1 MMNTSGERMDSDN
14 FTKDVLECNKT
25 SVAQS
30 HDETNLASSMGY
42 LFLVVEI
49 LLMVVILVGNGL
61 TITAIVTTP
70 SLQTITY
77 R

>member
-1 MMNTSGERMDSDN
+1 MDSDN
-14 FTKDVLECNKT
+14 FTKSVLECNTTNVTQLHGET
-25 SVAQS
+25 S
-30 HDETNLASSMGY
+30 LASSMGY

-49 LLMVVILVGNGL
+49 VLMIVILIGNGL
-61 TITAIVTTP
+61 TITAIVITP